1 MQTQEIIYQHSPQ
14 FLPKISMKLENLL
27 ATIHEARHESH
38 PIMHH
43 YALKNLVEIL
53 KIIEKPELKSRLTK
67 EFMRLNYIL
76 TKLESFEDNKLKE
89 HFSIKT
95 DELQSQ
101 SLRFCNLLQQDNFL
115 QTLRLRS
122 NDQWQ
127 DCELQPP
134 LLYRWLHQKSSCRK
148 NILSEWADDLKDLE
162 SVISIYLGTLREL
175 TVYEN
180 IDIHQ
185 SFYHK
190 PITSNPPCQ
199 LVMVKINSS
208 LPIIPKFQIGSHSI
222 SIHFTDIHAE
232 NKASAPHFNMNI
244 GLVRI

>member
-27 ATIHEARHESH
+27 ATIHEARQDSH

-67 EFMRLNYIL
+67 EFMRLTYVL
-76 TKLESFEDNKLKE
+76 NKNDEFQNHALWECFTAKSE
-89 HFSIKT
+89 
-95 DELQSQ
+95 ELQAQ
-101 SLRFCNLLQQDNFL
+101 SFRFCHELQQDSFL
-115 QTLRLRS
+115 QSLRLRS

-134 LLYRWLHQKSSCRK
+134 LLYRWLHQKSHFRQEALTQWT
-148 NILSEWADDLKDLE
+148 NDLKNLE
-162 SVISIYLGTLREL
+162 EVISLYLATLREL
-175 TVYEN
+175 SIFERV
-180 IDIHQ
+180 DIEQ

-190 PITSNPPCQ
+190 PIASNPSCQ
-199 LVMVKINSS
+199 LVIIKINSEI
-208 LPIIPKFQIGSHSI
+208 PVIPKFQVGSHSV
-222 SIHFTDIHAE
+222 SIHFANVVAE
-232 NKASAPHFNMNI
+232 KNKTPNFNLEI
-244 GLVRI
+244 GLVRV